1 MQKSFE
7 DFSEDVANTFEEIKN
22 DLSTEIQER
31 KNDGLIKDGTLFNT
45 SNGILTLKS
54 KGSTNDIEVQ
64 FSMDF
69 GEF

>member
-1 MQKSFE
+1 M
-7 DFSEDVANTFEEIKN
+7 TFEKN
-22 DLSTEIQER
+22 LQER